1 MKQFKPM
8 IEYRVNYN
16 PYTKDY
22 ISGSQSH
29 SIQLYNQGKQA
40 CFDDYIRG
48 IIVDTTLYL
57 RIYYPFKDLQ
67 DKELQF
73 ILLASEKLLQE
84 NTRDILQAI
93 KDKENIPIHKIEY
106 NTTNDILLGLK
117 LCNI

>member
-1 MKQFKPM
+1 MS
-8 IEYRVNYN
+8 EYRISYN

-22 ISGSQSH
+22 ISGRQSH

-48 IIVDTTLYL
+48 IILDDVLYL
-57 RIYYPFKDLQ
+57 RVYYPYNNIDTLTS
-67 DKELQF
+67 DKLYQ
-73 ILLASEKLLQE
+73 ASYKLLKD

-93 KDKENIPIHKIEY
+93 KDKENITIKCIQY
-106 NTTNDILLGLK
+106 NVTNDILSGLK